1 MNPNTSRH
9 ARSLQTPFVAAALL
23 LLSICAGCA
32 QDPSGPGM
40 TEQARATGQ
49 VVARDAKEAGASVV
63 HGAREVGAAAGQTG
77 REIGRTVKD
86 AAVGAWTATRQ
97 GAQAVGAAASGA
109 VSELRK

>member
-1 MNPNTSRH
+1 MDELNRKAFPLNPNTSRR
-9 ARSLQTPFVAAALL
+9 ARPLPAPLVAAAL

-49 VVARDAKEAGASVV
+49 VVARDAKEAGASVA
-63 HGAREVGAAAGQTG
+63 HGA

-86 AAVGAWTATRQ
+86 AAVGAWETTRQ

-109 VSELRK
+109 VSEIRK

>member
-1 MNPNTSRH
+1 MNRPHTVLTS
-9 ARSLQTPFVAAALL
+9 ALATAL

-49 VVARDAKEAGASVV
+49 VVARDAKEAGASVA
-63 HGAREVGAAAGQTG
+63 HGAREV
-77 REIGRTVKD
+77 GRTVKD
-86 AAVGAWTATRQ
+86 AAVGAWDATRQ

-109 VSELRK
+109 AGELRK